1 MKHWR
6 IITQYNGKPFL
17 TDEMGREIMV
27 EAERVVCKKG
37 VASFFKE
44 GSEIAFMLIN
54 MHGIATINCDVDIE
68 MNKRILIT
76 IPPEPQQATKPGD
89 K

>member
-17 TDEMGREIMV
+17 TDETGREIMV
-27 EAERVVCKKG
+27 EAERVVCERG

-44 GSEIAFMLIN
+44 GSETAFMFVNL
-54 MHGIATINCDVDIE
+54 HGIATINCNDDVSAG
-68 MNKRILIT
+68 RAILIPQ
-76 IPPEPQQATKPGD
+76 PPKPQQATKLGD